1 MYVKTSFFDILY
13 EVQKDLQEVSAG
25 TGIFF
30 TSSTL
35 EFWWYFDVKVDEA
48 NFDLAKYN

>member
-1 MYVKTSFFDILY
+1 MWKHRFFGILY

-30 TSSTL
+30 KSNTYD
-35 EFWWYFDVKVDEA
+35 FWWDFDVKVDEA
-48 NFDLAKYN
+48 NFDLAKSN